1 MNNSKYR
8 HLKYI
13 CLACFMILLIA
24 GYEVLYAKNNILN
37 SSYLS
42 KQKLNLP
49 KQEVAELYSDRLPIS
64 IERLNVFSIAND
76 QATQIHLYFS
86 RAIRDNQLDF
96 RLSKDKTQL
105 KIIMRGISRHTLVQ
119 GILDKIQT
127 NIIKHICVLKEK
139 GNTVLVIVGNCPIS
153 YKCSIVGVDVNITL
167 EKDKTDL
174 FAKPSYKHGKF
185 YPVKKAN
192 VTKVVAP
199 PSPLAKS
206 PPGKSMDYSAV
217 SPPTA
222 LPPSV
227 TTGKLSL
234 NFQNIKVRS
243 LVQLIAEFA
252 HQNIVISD
260 SVKGNMSLHLSDLP
274 WNQALNIVLKSQGLA
289 KRKIG
294 NVLMIAPQEEISARE
309 LQELQATQQAKLLLP
324 LQSAII
330 RLHYAR
336 AKDLV
341 TVLKDKSNTVLSD
354 RGQVSVDAR
363 TNTLWIKD
371 TRDNILSVRHLV
383 RSLDIPVR
391 QVLIEARIVSLKKEY
406 ERNLGVK
413 FGLSGRGHLSG
424 TLEGANE
431 LAGGTP
437 LSDISLAERL
447 NFDLGAGAISGTNP
461 ASVGLAL
468 FKVAR
473 GLYLDMELSALEE
486 EGHIH
491 IVSSPR
497 IVTSNQQAAM
507 IETGEEIPYQE
518 STSSGAT
525 NTAFK
530 KAVLSLHITP
540 QITPHRKIILDLKV
554 NEDRRGTAS
563 YTDGPPAIDTQQI
576 ETQVLLNDGETIVLG
591 GVYKQTKQNVV
602 TRVPFLGTLPIIG
615 NLFKHTSK
623 IDDRTEL
630 LIFITPRVIN
640 TVS

>member
-1 MNNSKYR
+1 MNSSKYR

-13 CLACFMILLIA
+13 CLACFIILLIA
-24 GYEVLYAKNNILN
+24 GYEALYAKNNILN
-37 SSYLS
+37 SPCLSKKPSCLS
-42 KQKLNLP
+42 KQLP
-49 KQEVAELYSDRLPIS
+49 KQEIAELYSDRLPIS

-86 RAIRDNQLDF
+86 RAIRNNQLDF
-96 RLSKDKTQL
+96 RLSKDKKQL

-185 YPVKKAN
+185 YPVKKTN
-192 VTKVVAP
+192 LTKVVASP
-199 PSPLAKS
+199 PSRAKRS
-206 PPGKSMDYSAV
+206 PGKFMGYSAV
-217 SPPTA
+217 LPPTG

-234 NFQNIKVRS
+234 NFQNIKIRS

-252 HQNIVISD
+252 HQNIVVSD

-274 WNQALNIVLKSQGLA
+274 WDQALNIVLKSQGLA
-289 KRKIG
+289 KRKVG
-294 NVLMIAPQEEISARE
+294 NVLMIAPQEEMSARE
-309 LQELQATQQAKLLLP
+309 LQELQAMQQAKLLIP
-324 LQSAII
+324 LQSTII

-354 RGQVSVDAR
+354 RGQVSVDIR

-413 FGLSGRGHLSG
+413 FGLSGRG
-424 TLEGANE
+424 
-431 LAGGTP
+431 
-437 LSDISLAERL
+437 RL

-540 QITPHRKIILDLKV
+540 QITPHRKIILNLKV

-615 NLFKHTSK
+615 NLFKHSSK
-623 IDDRTEL
+623 VDDRTEL